1 MSDDLKD
8 WIATSEA
15 ADWIGVVLWL
25 LVFPVYHSIYPSL
38 VRMMPGKTTKG
49 RVDLYRRSWIER
61 MLERGDVLVGV
72 HQTRN
77 LTMVNSLLA
86 SSALILMGF
95 TANAVLQA
103 PGEGNTAAAK
113 LLMERGGMHKLWLL
127 IVVFGVAF
135 TYFMAA
141 LRHLGFFNIMIGAD
155 PKVVEE
161 HEGSSTDFYIG
172 LISRASSRYTNGV
185 RCFYSAFPIFMWVF
199 DARLFIGMTTFF
211 AIKFI
216 GFQDFAHAWV
226 KPSA

>member
-1 MSDDLKD
+1 MNGLED
-8 WIATSEA
+8 WIATTTA
-15 ADWIGVVLWL
+15 VDWIGVVLWF
-25 LVFPVYHSIYPSL
+25 LVFPVYHAVYPSL
-38 VRMMPGKTTKG
+38 VRRMPGKTTKG
-49 RVDLYRRSWIER
+49 RVDLYRRSWIQR
-61 MLERGDVLVGV
+61 LLESGDVLVGV
-72 HQTRN
+72 HQARN

-95 TANAVLQA
+95 TANAVLQS
-103 PGEGNTAAAK
+103 PGAGSVAAEDLLGKPGNV
-113 LLMERGGMHKLWLL
+113 EKLWLL

-161 HEGSSTDFYIG
+161 HEGSSIDFLVG

-185 RCFYSAFPIFMWVF
+185 RCFYSAFPLFMWVF
-199 DARLFIGMTTFF
+199 HPWLFVGMTTFF